1 MTGAPGDTTEAG
13 LRAERKPLNV
23 GKETVKGTLWIY
35 VSNYSGQFLVFL
47 STIVLA
53 RLLTQDDYG
62 VVGYAL
68 VTTSLLNVLNDLG
81 IGPALI
87 YHRDEPDA
95 PHTAFW
101 LSLLFGVIM
110 FGITYLIAP
119 LVALFFQDDRA
130 IPVLRVM
137 ALVFPLAALEN
148 VHDNLLRKNL
158 DFKKKFVPEFAR
170 ASSKGLSSI
179 GMALAGF
186 GAWSLV
192 YGQLIGKLFSI
203 VSYWKVAGWRPAFRL
218 NRRIAQ
224 SLIRYGLY
232 IVGLNALAIL
242 LANIDYLLV
251 GRYMGAAALGVY
263 TLAFRIPDLLVTDF
277 CSSLGTVLF
286 PLYVKIRDDGEA
298 LVQAV
303 LSTLKYVSV
312 ITMPMGVGMLL
323 ISRAFVLTF
332 LTDKWIEAI
341 PVMQAISVFTLLMSF
356 SYNTGSFYKALGKV
370 SVMTQLTIVR
380 LVITIPLVVYA
391 ALVIKTV
398 AAVGW
403 AQAIVALFSGALN
416 LYVVARMTKTPFRAI
431 LESLKPG
438 MIASAAMAA
447 VVLPVN
453 FATNSA
459 HPAVQLVLAIL
470 LGGSVYL
477 GVLYLMQRDLFLAAR
492 RTLATALGGR

>member
-1 MTGAPGDTTEAG
+1 MTTA
-13 LRAERKPLNV
+13 PLNV
-23 GKETVKGTLWIY
+23 GNETVKGTLWTY
-35 VSNYSGQFLVFL
+35 LSNYSGQFLVFL

-68 VTTSLLNVLNDLG
+68 VTTKLLNVLNDLG

-101 LSLLFGVIM
+101 LSLLFGLIM
-110 FGITYLIAP
+110 FGIAYAIAP
-119 LVALFFQDDRA
+119 LVGLYFRDDRA
-130 IPVLRVM
+130 VPVLRVM

-158 DFKKKFVPEFAR
+158 AFRKKFVPEFAR
-170 ASSKGLSSI
+170 ASAKGLSSI
-179 GMALAGF
+179 GLALAGL

-192 YGQLIGKLFSI
+192 FGQLTGKIFSI
-203 VSYWKVAGWRPAFRL
+203 LSYWKVAPWRPAVRV
-218 NRRIAQ
+218 NGRIAR

-232 IVGLNALAIL
+232 IVGLNALAVL
-242 LANIDYLLV
+242 LGNIDYLLV

-277 CSSLGTVLF
+277 CASLGTVLF

-298 LVQAV
+298 LVGAV

-312 ITMPMGVGMLL
+312 ITMPIGVGMLL

-332 LTDKWIEAI
+332 LTEKWIEAI

-356 SYNTGSFYKALGKV
+356 SYNTGSFYKAMGKV
-370 SVMTQLTIVR
+370 NVMTRLTIAR
-380 LVITIPLVVYA
+380 LAMTIPLIVYA
-391 ALVIKTV
+391 TLVLKTV

-403 AQAIVALFSGALN
+403 AQAVVALFSSALN
-416 LYVVARMTKTPFRAI
+416 LYVLARITKTPFRAI
-431 LESLKPG
+431 LEALRPG
-438 MIASAAMAA
+438 FLSAMVMAA
-447 VVLPVN
+447 AVLPVN

-459 HPAVQLVLAIL
+459 PPIVQLVLAAFV
-470 LGGSVYL
+470 GGAVYL
-477 GVLYLMQRDLFLAAR
+477 SVLYLLQRELFSAAR
-492 RTLATALGGR
+492 RTLATALGR